1 LAWLWISLTL
11 LIFGLLAYHR
21 ASLSVWTISFAAF
34 LIILSTF
41 SHLHIFTLA
50 VLWSG
55 YLALTIILNIKFIR
69 KNLISRYL
77 FTVFRRSMP
86 SLSVTEKEALA
97 AGTVGWD
104 GELFSGMP
112 NWNNLLYPMPEMTQE
127 EEQFLEGPVEQLCSM
142 IDNWDI
148 THHRFNLPPG
158 MWQFLKTNG
167 FFGLIIPKKFGGQEF
182 SAYVH
187 SAILTKISGRSIS
200 VATVVAVPN
209 SLGPAEL
216 LLHYGT
222 EEQQKH
228 YLPRLAKGIEIPCFA
243 LTGPEAGSDASAMP
257 DYGVVCKGNYG
268 GKEMMGIRLNWDK
281 RYITLAPVATVIG
294 LAFKLYDPDHL
305 LGGKPSLGITCALI
319 PVATPGITIGRRHFP
334 LNSAFPNGPIQGKN
348 VFIPLDWIIGGVK
361 MAGQGWRMLVECLA
375 TGRAISLPSM
385 VLGGAK
391 VAAFTSGAYARIR
404 NQFHLPIGKFGGV
417 EEALARIAGY
427 TYIMEATR
435 IFTVSAID
443 CGEKPAVPA
452 AISKYHVTEL
462 GRKVIND
469 AMDIHGGKGIC
480 MGPRNYLAINYQET
494 PISITVE
501 GANILT
507 RSMIIFGQGAIRCHP
522 YILQEMN
529 ATHEG
534 DNIKALRQF
543 DEAIFGHAGFLLSN
557 AVRSLVLGITAGRF
571 AGTPRSRFRRSY
583 QLLTRFSAAFAFVA
597 DVAMILLGGSLKR
610 KEKLSARLGDVLSM
624 LYLGSAVL
632 KFYENHQCREV
643 ETPVAA
649 WACQYILHKAQNQL
663 HNVIVN
669 FPSRFLALFLKLWIF
684 PLGKQVTEPSD
695 RLGQQVGR
703 LMLNPDSLRGYLAEG
718 AYLTPVANNPAGF
731 IEEVLKKVIA
741 VEEIEHKLYQAI
753 HDKTITGLT
762 LEERVANA
770 VSHKIITEAEAEQLL
785 EVNQLRREVLAVD
798 DFASEELMKT
808 GSEDVKLNSHSNNSA
823 LWIRTHTC
831 GQS

>member
-1 LAWLWISLTL
+1 LAWLWISLTV

-21 ASLSVWTISFAAF
+21 ASLPVWTISFAAF
-34 LIILSTF
+34 LMILSTF
-41 SHLHIFTLA
+41 SHLPIFTLA
-50 VLWSG
+50 VLWLS

-69 KNLISRYL
+69 RNLISIYL
-77 FTVFRRSMP
+77 FQVFRRSMP

-148 THHRFNLPPG
+148 THHRFNLPPD

-167 FFGLIIPKKFGGQEF
+167 FFGLIIPKKFSGKEF
-182 SAYVH
+182 SAYAH

-268 GKEMMGIRLNWDK
+268 GKEIIGIRLNWDK

-305 LGGKPSLGITCALI
+305 LGGKQSLGITCALI
-319 PVATPGITIGRRHFP
+319 PAATPGVTIGRRHFP

-385 VLGGAK
+385 VIGGAK
-391 VAAFTSGAYARIR
+391 VAAFTTGAYARIR

-427 TYIMEATR
+427 TYIMDATR

-462 GRKVIND
+462 GRKVINN

-529 ATHEG
+529 AAHEG

-571 AGTPRSRFRRSY
+571 VSTPKSKFRRSY

-597 DVAMILLGGSLKR
+597 DLAMILLGGSLKR

-669 FPSRFLALFLKLWIF
+669 FPNRFLALFLKLWIF

-703 LMLNPDSLRGYLAEG
+703 LMLNPNSLREYLAEG
-718 AYLTPVANNPAGF
+718 AYLTPVANNPAGL
-731 IEEVLKKVIA
+731 IEDVLKKVIA
-741 VEEIEHKLYQAI
+741 VEDIEHKLYQAMR
-753 HDKTITGLT
+753 DKTISGLT

-798 DFASEELMKT
+798 DFAAEELMKT
-808 GSEDVKLNSHSNNSA
+808 GSENVKLNTHNNKTPQHFDSTP
-823 LWIRTHTC
+823 IF
-831 GQS
+831 